1 MVAIIGR
8 KIPTTGVMGA
18 QAGGLGN
25 VFTGLAN
32 VLADPLTPEI
42 KRQKLLG
49 LEQGVRGRSIM
60 ADAIAAARAAHGQ
73 VDPYDLSRGGV
84 LSGKTIS

>member
-42 KRQKLLG
+42 KRQKLLE
-49 LEQGVRGRSIM
+49 LNQGVLGRQM
-60 ADAIAAARAAHGQ
+60 QADTLEAAR
-73 VDPYDLSRGGV
+73 PYRSD
-84 LSGKTIS
+84 